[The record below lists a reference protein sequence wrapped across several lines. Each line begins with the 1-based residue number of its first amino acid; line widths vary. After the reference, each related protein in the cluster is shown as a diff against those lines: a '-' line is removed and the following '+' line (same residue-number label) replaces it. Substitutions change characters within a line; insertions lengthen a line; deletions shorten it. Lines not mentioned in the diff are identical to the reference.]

1 MEGTGGARL
10 QWTDLPLELREKLEE
25 RLGSPVAKATTQ
37 PGGFSPGL
45 AARLILEDGSRVF
58 LKAVG
63 AKPNPDSPDFH
74 RREARIAAALP
85 DSAPVPRF
93 LWCQDDGEWVALAFE
108 DIEGRQPDIPW
119 PEDQLQRVLD
129 SLTRLTSLLSP
140 SPIETQAV
148 ADCLGGEFTGWRSL
162 HSVKSGGEPA
172 AEATI
177 EVWGVADLL
186 DDLVALESG
195 WEEAAR
201 GETLLHLDLRADNI
215 LLTDDRVYFVDWP
228 HACVGAPW
236 IDLVG
241 LLPSVAMQGG
251 PKPWEVFE
259 RHPLGRSAPPDRL
272 APVVAALAGYFVWG
286 STLPPPPGIPTV
298 RTFQAGQGR
307 PALQWARYL
316 LRRGVE

>member
-1 MEGTGGARL
+1 
-10 QWTDLPLELREKLEE
+10 
-25 RLGSPVAKATTQ
+25 
-37 PGGFSPGL
+37 L

-63 AKPNPDSPDFH
+63 AKPNPDSPQLH
-74 RREARIAAALP
+74 RAEARIAAALP
-85 DSAPVPRF
+85 ESAPVPRF
-93 LWCQDDGEWVALAFE
+93 LWSHDDGEWVALAFE

-119 PEDQLQRVLD
+119 REDQLARVLD
-129 SLTRLTSLLSP
+129 ALTDLSRLLSP
-140 SPIETQAV
+140 SPVEAPSV
-148 ADCLGGEFTGWRSL
+148 ADYLGDEFTGWRSL
-162 HSVKSGGEPA
+162 HSAERGGEPA
-172 AEATI
+172 AGATV
-177 EVWGVADLL
+177 ETWGIADLL
-186 DDLVALESG
+186 DDLVELESR

-215 LLTDDRVYFVDWP
+215 LLTEERVYFVDWP
-228 HACVGAPW
+228 HASIGAPW
-236 IDLVG
+236 VDLLG

-251 PKPWEVFE
+251 PPPWEVFE